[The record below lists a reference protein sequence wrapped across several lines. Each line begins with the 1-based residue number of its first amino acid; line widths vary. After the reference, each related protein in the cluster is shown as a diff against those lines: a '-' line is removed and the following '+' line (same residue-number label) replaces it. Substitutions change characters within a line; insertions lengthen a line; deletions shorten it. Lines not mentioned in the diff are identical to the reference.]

1 MTVSAIS
8 GYGQIQNIYA
18 YHNTHYNQMQT
29 VPVTPV
35 QKTAGV
41 SKISDEEDSL
51 RLAATYRPAEDEIT
65 GIENTAVAKQTEKLK
80 DFYEKGQELHYNRF
94 NPYEAARMSVDG
106 MLVAGMNIDLMA

>member
-18 YHNTHYNQMQT
+18 YHNTHYNQVQT
-29 VPVTPV
+29 APVTPV

-41 SKISDEEDSL
+41 SKISAEEDSL
-51 RLAATYRPAEDEIT
+51 RLAATYRPAEDEMT
-65 GIENTAVAKQTEKLK
+65 GIENPAVAKHTEKLK
-80 DFYEKGQELHYNRF
+80 NLYEKGQELHYDRS

-106 MLVAGMNIDLMA
+106 MLVTGMNIDLMA